1 LIAAVVAYGVANAL
15 LYCSLLPLW
24 EGFDEAF
31 HYAYVQSFAV
41 HRALPVLGQAA
52 LSEEVWN
59 SMQLA
64 PVSHVL
70 RRSYPGLTTF
80 SEFFDLPPA
89 EREDRR
95 QQLNALSPSL
105 RNEDFGTPRNYEAY
119 QPPLAYAILA
129 IPDTLWAGAVL
140 PARVFRLRVFGSI
153 LSCLAIAA
161 AALYLSRG
169 LGLSRLDELV
179 LLFLLFSTQMFY
191 ATVCHVAND
200 WLAVPLAVGLF
211 GAAVRFH
218 FNPASKNA
226 LILALVLAAGLLT
239 KAYFLAFVPGVLA
252 LAALHL
258 FVEPRLTFRSAL
270 AFLLVPALSG
280 PWYWRNI
287 SLYGTLTG
295 TVESVN
301 GVGIQAVTA
310 ALPRIPWLETIGY
323 MARGSLWTGNNTFS
337 TFSRITLDLMVA
349 LLCAGIIARLVAI
362 RKEKL
367 RGAEWIVLGGIFC
380 FLLELIYATAQE
392 YVFRQGTSA
401 GASVWHV
408 QPLLVPLMCL
418 VLRGLARAG
427 RYGRWLQV
435 ALLLVWTYV
444 IIATYWLKLI
454 PLYAAEG
461 GEKSVFLRLLQ
472 WYVNGVTTGLGM
484 LSSVAMAPTA
494 VICLLA
500 VAVTIGAIVLC
511 RFLCLSAVKKD
522 L

>member
-31 HYAYVQSFAV
+31 HYAYVQSLAV
-41 HRALPVLGQAA
+41 HRTLPILGRDA

-64 PVSHVL
+64 PVSHIV

-95 QQLNALSPSL
+95 QQLNAISPAL
-105 RNEDFGTPRNYEAY
+105 AAEDFGTPKNYEAH
-119 QPPLAYAILA
+119 QPPLAYVLLA
-129 IPDTLWAGAVL
+129 IPDALWAGAVL
-140 PARVFRLRVFGSI
+140 PARVWRLRVFGAI
-153 LSCLAIAA
+153 LSCLAMAT
-161 AALYLSRG
+161 AALHLSRG

-211 GAAVRFH
+211 GAAVHFH
-218 FNPASKNA
+218 LNPASKNA

-239 KAYFLAFVPGVLA
+239 KAYFLVFVPAVLA
-252 LAALHL
+252 LAAWHL
-258 FVEPRLTFRSAL
+258 FAKPRLTFRSAL

-287 SLYGTLTG
+287 SLYGSLSG

-301 GVGIQAVTA
+301 GVDIRAVAA
-310 ALPRIPWLETIGY
+310 ALPHVPWFETIGY

-337 TFSRITLDLMVA
+337 TFSRITLDLMLA
-349 LLCAGIIARLVAI
+349 LICAGVIARLVAT
-362 RKEKL
+362 RKEGL
-367 RGAEWIVLGGIFC
+367 NSTERIVLAGIFC
-380 FLLELIYATAQE
+380 FILELVYATAQE
-392 YVFRQGTSA
+392 YVFRQGMSA
-401 GASVWHV
+401 GASVWHT
-408 QPLLVPLMCL
+408 QPLLVPVMCL
-418 VLRGLARAG
+418 VLAGFARAG
-427 RYGRWLQV
+427 PYGRWLRV

-472 WYVNGVTTGLGM
+472 WYVNGVSTGLGM
-484 LSSVAMAPTA
+484 LSSVAMLPTA
-494 VICLLA
+494 IICFLA
-500 VAVTIGAIVLC
+500 MVVTIGAIVLC
-511 RFLCLSAVKKD
+511 RFLCLSAMKD
-522 L
+522 DL